1 MFLVTVGKEQYQFN
15 ALMQWIEILIQ
26 YRIINEDVIVQYG
39 ASSYVPDGARA
50 YRYLADADFLS
61 LVDNASLIISHC
73 DENIAQLLE
82 ERDTPYVLVP
92 RLQRFGEY
100 ADNHQMDVADEFE
113 NRGIAIARSPG
124 DIVKFLKL
132 QQTSE
137 VIPKVDEAK
146 LCEFLQQK
154 YSQEL
159 FPKLMLVCAAG
170 GAFRYMQSLVDFWG
184 KFDDR
189 FWIAGKNSI
198 TEQEIE
204 ANHYWGYT
212 PIKNNFLNVVKNFV
226 VAFKHIPKKKSQI

>member
-1 MFLVTVGKEQYQFN
+1 MFLVIVGREQYQFN
-15 ALMQWIEILIQ
+15 ALMQWLEILIQ

-39 ASSYVPDGARA
+39 SSSYVPDGARA
-50 YRYLADADFLS
+50 YRYLNDSDFLK

-73 DENIAQLLE
+73 DENIAQFLE
-82 ERDTPYVLVP
+82 DRDTPYVLVP
-92 RLQRFGEY
+92 RLQRFREY

-137 VIPKVDEAK
+137 VIPNVNEAN
-146 LCEFLQQK
+146 LCDYLSK
-154 YSQEL
+154 RYPQEL

-184 KFDDR
+184 KCSDR
-189 FWIAGKNSI
+189 VWIAGKNSI
-198 TEQEIE
+198 TEQEIFWWHS
-204 ANHYWGYT
+204 NT
-212 PIKNNFLNVVKNFV
+212 FLSENQV
-226 VAFKHIPKKKSQI
+226 